1 MPRGWYRGVELA
13 QWGGLPMVTRQE
25 CAIELSRLGLSISA
39 MEIAIIALGVV
50 GLLFAAIVIRQG
62 KPTVLAE
69 RVPGHPDTFELWNE
83 GPGTA
88 IIVHADVVAPSFP
101 DGTSIDDATE
111 AISGLAVDARLR
123 RDRDQ
128 WAKGASLEPLR
139 RFEVMLPSATSL
151 RIVYRGEGFLGSL
164 ATDTTIVQGG
174 H

>member
-1 MPRGWYRGVELA
+1 
-13 QWGGLPMVTRQE
+13 
-25 CAIELSRLGLSISA
+25 

-50 GLLFAAIVIRQG
+50 GLVFTGIVVRQG
-62 KPTVLAE
+62 KPSLMTA

-88 IIVHADVVAPSFP
+88 IIVHADVIAPGFP
-101 DGTSIDDATE
+101 DGASIDDASE
-111 AISGLAVDARLR
+111 AISGLSVDGRLR
-123 RDRDQ
+123 RDSGP
-128 WAKGASLEPLR
+128 WAKGAALEPLR

-151 RIVYRGEGFLGSL
+151 RIVYRGEGVLGSM